1 MQCVCRRPSRIIVLV
16 ALSLLTIG
24 AGLNFSPAADK
35 TPLPKLGMA
44 SQPSPSVPA
53 SRPAD
58 PGAGN
63 NSAQQPDRLREG
75 ARLTDATGSFGFVGD
90 RIAFHPDGSSDS
102 FRVLENLALE
112 RISRVLSE
120 GQGPSLWTVSGTV
133 MEYRGANFL
142 LVQKAVI
149 RSDEGRRP

>member
-1 MQCVCRRPSRIIVLV
+1 MQCIFRRRSRIYILV
-16 ALSLLTIG
+16 GLSLLIVG
-24 AGLNFSPAADK
+24 NGLRFSPAADK
-35 TPLPKLGMA
+35 TPAPKLGMA
-44 SQPSPSVPA
+44 SQPSPSA
-53 SRPAD
+53 STSRAND

-63 NSAQQPDRLREG
+63 NSVQQPDRLREG
-75 ARLTDATGSFGFVGD
+75 ARLTDATGSFGFAGD

-120 GQGPSLWTVSGTV
+120 GRGPSSWTVSGTV
-133 MEYRGANFL
+133 MEYRGANYL

-149 RSDEGRRP
+149 RSDESRQ